1 MAKKEERFEVTFRD
15 GSQLKDE
22 GVRQILVD
30 KETGVNYLCWKSG
43 YGAAITPLLDS
54 EGKVIV
60 DFMMAVIMFLFGMWF
75 YKSEGKATKF
85 LSGYNMK
92 SADERKK
99 YDENAMC
106 KAYGKRMMF
115 MSVPFIIGIIIDIQ
129 YLGIGCLIAWGIWFI
144 MFVLLLIDRHK
155 RER

>member
-1 MAKKEERFEVTFRD
+1 MDKYCCNEIANFPFIGKSQRTKNLNLTLEKRRNKTWTKKEERFEVTFRD

-60 DFMMAVIMFLFGMWF
+60 
-75 YKSEGKATKF
+75 TK
-85 LSGYNMK
+85 
-92 SADERKK
+92 
-99 YDENAMC
+99 
-106 KAYGKRMMF
+106 
-115 MSVPFIIGIIIDIQ
+115 
-129 YLGIGCLIAWGIWFI
+129 
-144 MFVLLLIDRHK
+144 
-155 RER
+155 

>member
-60 DFMMAVIMFLFGMWF
+60 TKLKSHLFICKVIVHNVAVL
-75 YKSEGKATKF
+75 KT
-85 LSGYNMK
+85 
-92 SADERKK
+92 
-99 YDENAMC
+99 
-106 KAYGKRMMF
+106 
-115 MSVPFIIGIIIDIQ
+115 
-129 YLGIGCLIAWGIWFI
+129 
-144 MFVLLLIDRHK
+144 
-155 RER
+155 